1 MKMIGENTIDT
12 SLKFHK
18 EIITV
23 STKFA
28 SNQYVDIT
36 QTCEPRNFWLYYTFA
51 DHSGRAV

>member
-1 MKMIGENTIDT
+1 MKMIGKNIIDT

-28 SNQYVDIT
+28 LNPYVDIT
-36 QTCEPRNFWLYYTFA
+36 
-51 DHSGRAV
+51 